1 MVEPLLGSA
10 EVAEQADASVSKTD
24 VRKDVRVRLPLSAPR
39 PLNDGPRLGG
49 YGSLVPT
56 RRNFE
61 TRGIPLAPKVR
72 NIAGA
77 IDFRRRRPHS
87 FAVNSAKIT
96 VRERIAPEITASLFA
111 NYRSSADAVMELV
124 DNAVDSRLPK
134 SPLRVEIAVHPQPLV
149 VTAVGGEG
157 MGIREIERH
166 YLRWGG
172 SPKRGRQLL
181 GQYGQGGK
189 AAIGHL
195 GRRFTVEASRPGDR
209 VAWRFTDEDYRDRSR
224 LKTYELAET
233 PKRTPVEVGYV
244 RIRIDGIDK
253 RIDIRRLGQR
263 LAETYRPLLGREDL
277 ELILDR
283 AEIHASPV
291 SVTEK
296 REFAINTG
304 GARVRGWV
312 GLSDPQ
318 QLAAGWTPGM
328 RCYRLGRL
336 IAEGEFF
343 GHPGPATLPGV
354 VRLIGEVDVPNVALT
369 MNKTDFDRD
378 SQAWV
383 AVEARMHKLLASW
396 VRRLERDVEVPP
408 PSSAVKVAEQVR
420 KLLSQALRLSDR
432 QDLFTGFGP
441 ARPSAKPREVS
452 QLPFDTP
459 EIETP
464 ELALRTPKPSLSNTP
479 VEART
484 RGFGIIALRPLDP
497 RVRSMTVLGDGVR
510 TVVINTRYPL
520 FVERRGDVWYQL
532 ETAAREICKVADQG
546 SVAEYEK
553 RVNDIVLTALQLRA
567 GRRRR
572 PAGRQLRLIQ

>member
-1 MVEPLLGSA
+1 
-10 EVAEQADASVSKTD
+10 VS
-24 VRKDVRVRLPLSAPR
+24 
-39 PLNDGPRLGG
+39 
-49 YGSLVPT
+49 
-56 RRNFE
+56 
-61 TRGIPLAPKVR
+61 
-72 NIAGA
+72 
-77 IDFRRRRPHS
+77 
-87 FAVNSAKIT
+87 SAKIT

-134 SPLRVEIAVHPQPLV
+134 TPLKVDIAVHPQSLI

-157 MGIREIERH
+157 MGIREIERN

-195 GRRFTVEASRPGDR
+195 GRRFTVEASRPGDQ

-224 LKTYELAET
+224 LKTYELIET
-233 PKRTPVEVGYV
+233 PKRTAVDVGYV
-244 RIRIDGIDK
+244 RVRIDGIDK

-263 LAETYRPLLGREDL
+263 LAETYRPLLGRQEL
-277 ELILDR
+277 ELTLDR
-283 AEIHASPV
+283 TEIHASPV
-291 SVTEK
+291 SVAER

-304 GARVRGWV
+304 GARLRGWV

-318 QLAAGWTPGM
+318 QPAAGWIPGM

-354 VRLIGEVDVPNVALT
+354 VRLMGEVDVPNVTLT

-378 SQAWV
+378 SQTWV

-408 PSSAVKVAEQVR
+408 PSSAIKVAEQVR
-420 KLLSQALRLSDR
+420 RLLSQALRLSDR
-432 QDLFTGFGP
+432 QDLFAGFAP
-441 ARPSAKPREVS
+441 ARQSSKPSEAAELPLEEPQPEATNPQPHAASIPSAS
-452 QLPFDTP
+452 S
-459 EIETP
+459 
-464 ELALRTPKPSLSNTP
+464 PSMP
-479 VEART
+479 PEARK
-484 RGFGIIALRPLDP
+484 RGFGIIALRALDP
-497 RVRSMTVLGDGVR
+497 RVRSMTVLEDGMR
-510 TVVINTRYPL
+510 TVVINSRYPL

-532 ETAAREICKVADQG
+532 ETAAREICKVAEAAN
-546 SVAEYEK
+546 VAEYEK
-553 RVNDIVLTALQLRA
+553 RVNEILLTALQLRA
-567 GRRRR
+567 SRRRR
-572 PAGRQLRLIQ
+572 PAGRQLRLVRG